1 MILNNVQKLR
11 KKSGLT
17 QEELAKILHVTRQ
30 TIVAIENNKFNP
42 SLELSFR
49 IADYFKK
56 SIEEI
61 FFRGEDEL

>member
-1 MILNNVQKLR
+1 VILNNVQKLR

>member
-11 KKSGLT
+11 KESGLT
-17 QEELAKILHVTRQ
+17 QEELAKILLVTRQ

-61 FFRGEDEL
+61 FFRGDDEL

>member
-11 KKSGLT
+11 KESGLT

-61 FFRGEDEL
+61 FFRGDDEL

>member
-1 MILNNVQKLR
+1 MLNNVQKLR
-11 KKSGLT
+11 KESGLT
-17 QEELAKILHVTRQ
+17 QEELAKILLVTRQ

-61 FFRGEDEL
+61 FFRGDDEL

>member
-1 MILNNVQKLR
+1 VILNNVQKLR
-11 KKSGLT
+11 KESGLT
-17 QEELAKILHVTRQ
+17 QEELAKILLVTRQ

-61 FFRGEDEL
+61 FFRGDDEL